1 MKLYFHPA
9 STTSRIVWLFALDQG
24 LTLDYQIV
32 DLFTGEHM
40 GPAFAKLNPN
50 CLVPVLE
57 DGDFLLTES
66 SAIVKYLAERNAS
79 PAYPQDLQARA
90 RVNEMMDWFNANIY
104 KDFAYGLVYPQTFP
118 SHKRPDAAVQ
128 AGTLDW
134 ARQKTQRWLKT
145 LDESLIGPKK
155 RFLCGDRITLADY
168 MGAEMIAL
176 GSLIGCSFAAY
187 PNVQRWLDTMK
198 ARPAWAPVHEA
209 IDGFAATLKGQAF
222 VTI

>member
-104 KDFAYGLVYPQTFP
+104 KDFAYG
-118 SHKRPDAAVQ
+118 
-128 AGTLDW
+128 
-134 ARQKTQRWLKT
+134 
-145 LDESLIGPKK
+145 
-155 RFLCGDRITLADY
+155 DRK
-168 MGAEMIAL
+168 
-176 GSLIGCSFAAY
+176 S
-187 PNVQRWLDTMK
+187 V
-198 ARPAWAPVHEA
+198 V
-209 IDGFAATLKGQAF
+209 
-222 VTI
+222 